1 MTNYTTIIKVISVLI
16 LTVSIIPLYSYFLE
30 DTKRRYRL
38 KFKIKQEKDTNPLNS
53 LTYKARFDRSKAF
66 AFSSDFSKRNLAIF
80 LYILFLIAP
89 ALLSIKFLL
98 YSLIGAI
105 LSPFILVSV
114 MNGITKKEL
123 EQKDSII
130 NRMLTFKRS
139 SMGLVNAN
147 SNVLTYTDEFEILEY
162 DEDDKKPSKIRLYLP
177 VNFDPIRATKFL
189 EEFSIQFGRGRPFE
203 IDKNDKDFPG
213 WDTDKGVATIILEE
227 KLPDVAMFDEHYLED
242 PSVQWSFFPLG
253 IGSKGGIPIKNPK
266 TGKIEHVVGIDV
278 DGTQSKYCKKNNIP
292 IGQDITAAPMTLVA
306 GGTGGGKSV
315 AQWNIMNACL
325 ARPKEWLLFGID
337 LKKVELSQL
346 RQFGVAVGTTMEDAR
361 DIACF
366 VQKVMMD
373 RYEKMEKLRI
383 NNWKDLP
390 EDDSDYGAPAIM
402 LLIDEAGELLAD
414 IAGKSEEAKERIAM
428 QDELRASLE
437 SIARLGRAS
446 RVFLIM
452 AAQRPS
458 ADIIPMQIRQ
468 NMANRLG
475 CGNLQSTISTMLF
488 EGPEGTRIPGDPKGR
503 CGLKVLSSQVNIFQ
517 GFYSGDGDEWI
528 SNYISKKGWPKNLY
542 EADNLDLDLSKN
554 KPDNDE
560 MTEDD
565 FQLISSALDE

>member
-1 MTNYTTIIKVISVLI
+1 MNKFTLLKVVSVLI
-16 LTVSIIPLYSYFLE
+16 LTFSVIPLYSYFLE
-30 DTKRRYRL
+30 DMKRRYRL
-38 KFKIKQEKDTNPLNS
+38 KFKIKQEKDVNPIKS
-53 LTYKARFDRSKAF
+53 LTYKARFDRNKAF
-66 AFSSDFSKRNLAIF
+66 AFSSDFSKRKLAIF
-80 LYILFLIAP
+80 LYILSLFGP

-98 YSLIGAI
+98 GSLIGAI
-105 LSPFILVSV
+105 LYPFVLVSV
-114 MNGITKKEL
+114 INGMTKKEL

-139 SMGLVNAN
+139 AMGLVNAN
-147 SNVLTYTDEFEILEY
+147 SNILTYTDEFEILEY
-162 DEDDKKPSKIRLYLP
+162 DEDDNKPSKIRLYLP
-177 VNFDPIRATKFL
+177 VNFDPIKASKFL

-278 DGTQSKYCKKNNIP
+278 DGTQSKYCKKHNIP

-503 CGLKVLSSQVNIFQ
+503 CGLKVHSSQVNIFQ

-528 SNYISKKGWPKNLY
+528 SNYINKKGWPKNLY
-542 EADNLDLDLSKN
+542 EADDIELILNKD